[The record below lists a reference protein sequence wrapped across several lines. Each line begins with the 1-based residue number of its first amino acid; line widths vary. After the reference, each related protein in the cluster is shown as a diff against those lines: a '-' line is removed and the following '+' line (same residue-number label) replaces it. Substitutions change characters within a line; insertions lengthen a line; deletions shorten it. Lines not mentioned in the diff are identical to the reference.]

1 MLFEESF
8 AEKMSR
14 WIRSAFL
21 LTLVFL
27 VGFADGTNAG
37 DKSRWID
44 RPQDQ
49 WPQITMINQ
58 IEYTD
63 TSFPIAGCSFLLDT
77 GEDTLAVTAKHVL
90 TYFKSKDMKSV
101 SFGNTLESW
110 KMFPKDN
117 ENDVV
122 IVDRLINEDKKESI
136 DDVSSPV
143 DWLLFSIQSKSAN
156 IQPLRFR
163 DAPLVEGDRVYIIG
177 WRYSDKAC
185 AQRVYEGNYVK
196 SSPGTVLISTKEL
209 ADNKMPGLSGSPVID
224 SNGDL
229 IGIMSRKAGKMEQ
242 LSSADY
248 PRKVLKRGSDKT
260 SN

>member
-1 MLFEESF
+1 MLFKNQPEE
-8 AEKMSR
+8 KINR
-14 WIRSAFL
+14 RIRS
-21 LTLVFL
+21 VFL
-27 VGFADGTNAG
+27 AAVILLIGPAGGADAG

-63 TSFPIAGCSFLLDT
+63 TKFPIAGCSFLLDT

-90 TYFKSKDMKSV
+90 TYFKSTDMKSV
-101 SFGNTLESW
+101 SFRNTLESW
-110 KMFPKDN
+110 KMFPKNN

-122 IVDRLINEDKKESI
+122 IIDRLINEDKKESI
-136 DDVSSPV
+136 NDVPSPV

-163 DAPLVEGDRVYIIG
+163 NAPLPAGEKVYIIG
-177 WRYSDKAC
+177 WRYSDKDC
-185 AQRVYEGNYVK
+185 TQRIYEGNYVE
-196 SSPGTVLISTKEL
+196 SSHGTVLISTKEL
-209 ADNKMPGLSGSPVID
+209 TDNKMPGLSGSPVID

-229 IGIMSRKAGKMEQ
+229 IGIMSRKAGKLER
-242 LSSADY
+242 LSSVDY
-248 PRKVLKRGSDKT
+248 PRTMLKQMSEKS